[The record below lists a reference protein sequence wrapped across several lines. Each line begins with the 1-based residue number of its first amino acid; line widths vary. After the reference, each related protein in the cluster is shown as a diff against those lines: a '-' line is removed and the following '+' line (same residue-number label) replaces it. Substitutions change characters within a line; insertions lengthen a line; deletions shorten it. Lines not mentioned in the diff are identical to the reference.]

1 MSQFLEA
8 VNVTLFGKKVFADV
22 NEYLKLKRSGLSRCV
37 LSPVTGVL
45 VRDTQGRFDI
55 DRTGGGN
62 VKTEAEARVMQLQAE
77 ECWQHQKVEEPRN
90 RISPRSFKGGMTLPI
105 S

>member
-22 NEYLKLKRSGLSRCV
+22 NEYLKLKRSGLSGWV

-62 VKTEAEARVMQLQAE
+62 VKTRGGGESDAAT
-77 ECWQHQKVEEPRN
+77 N
-90 RISPRSFKGGMTLPI
+90 RGMLAAPESGRAKKQNLP
-105 S
+105 